1 METWSFSSSS
11 SSPFSLNL
19 IIISK
24 VSNPLRNRSDY
35 ETAQEGIVRE
45 VGTFCRCKHPS
56 LVRYL
61 FCHRFIKVLSVSIP
75 VPVSV
80 PVPVPGANTPVLS
93 GTCASLSHF
102 YQDTFYTNTCTCI
115 CFCTWWKH
123 PSLAIY
129 LRFLY
134 LRLLFHLWGTAGWS
148 PTSPGRTSGFSFCQV
163 AFVLFFTTLNKQ
175 LLLKVLRGGD
185 PVSIK
190 LLTVS
195 HHLFWINNNY

>member
-1 METWSFSSSS
+1 MGTRSFSSSS

-61 FCHRFIKVLSVSIP
+61 LCHIFIKLLSVSIP
-75 VPVSV
+75 VPVS
-80 PVPVPGANTPVLS
+80 VPVPGANTPVLS

-123 PSLAIY
+123 PSLVIY

-134 LRLLFHLWGTAGWS
+134 LRLLFHLWGTTGLS
-148 PTSPGRTSGFSFCQV
+148 PRVELLSSCFC
-163 AFVLFFTTLNKQ
+163 
-175 LLLKVLRGGD
+175 
-185 PVSIK
+185 
-190 LLTVS
+190 TVS
-195 HHLFWINNNY
+195 HHLFWINSNY